1 MGTGFLGLFV
11 KPLGSV
17 FDGVSMSLEGIKK
30 VSQSGSKDTM
40 NIRLPRHLI
49 EKTVFHNEILSNLMK
64 TFNF

>member
-1 MGTGFLGLFV
+1 VGTGFLGLFV

-49 EKTVFHNEILSNLMK
+49 EKTVFI
-64 TFNF
+64 